1 VSTLHYNKF
10 TLGPMAQATLVLSKI
25 ATVMKTLFLSVTWVR
40 SLYGCWCIMQFALLL
55 GLAYQG
61 KDIVFKFIIEYS
73 SSDEVDE
80 RAITV

>member
-1 VSTLHYNKF
+1 
-10 TLGPMAQATLVLSKI
+10 
-25 ATVMKTLFLSVTWVR
+25 
-40 SLYGCWCIMQFALLL
+40 MQFALFL

-73 SSDEVDE
+73 SSDEVDG